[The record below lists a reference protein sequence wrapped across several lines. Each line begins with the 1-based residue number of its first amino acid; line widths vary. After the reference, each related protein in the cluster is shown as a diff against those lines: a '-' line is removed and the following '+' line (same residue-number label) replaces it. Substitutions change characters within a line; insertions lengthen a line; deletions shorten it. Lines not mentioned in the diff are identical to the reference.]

1 MRIVMSKSV
10 LIFALVA
17 FLSLTVATVQA
28 QTLSEA
34 SRQAARQYN
43 AEVISAKTV
52 QQNGQKVHV
61 IKLLTKDGV
70 VKTVR
75 VPVRGKQKKG

>member
-1 MRIVMSKSV
+1 MAMRKTV
-10 LIFALVA
+10 LQ
-17 FLSLTVATVQA
+17 LSLYTALLLAASGLQA

-52 QQNGQKVHV
+52 QQNGRKVHV
-61 IKLLTKDGV
+61 IKLLTRDGV

-75 VPVRGKQKKG
+75 VPVREKQKKG

>member
-1 MRIVMSKSV
+1 MSKSV